1 MSAVGCVQMPLKLAT
16 LRADETTAFGLRLMR
31 SFLKL
36 RERRHREEVI
46 ALAEQLVEQER
57 KYPAEPGD

>member
-1 MSAVGCVQMPLKLAT
+1 MPPKFAA
-16 LRADETTAFGLRLMR
+16 LRADEMTAFGLRLMR

-46 ALAEQLVEQER
+46 ALAERLVEQEL
-57 KYPAEPGD
+57 KCPAEPGD